1 MEPLSATDPRQIG
14 RYRVLGLL
22 GAGGMGKVYLG
33 RSPGGRPVAIK
44 VIREEHSEDEQFRMR
59 FAREIDAATAV
70 SGAFTAAVIEAAPNA
85 RPPWLVT
92 SYIEGPSLLKAVS
105 DFGPFP
111 ESSLRVLTA
120 GLAEALREIHQSGL
134 IHRDVKP
141 TNVLL
146 ASDGP
151 RVIDFGIAW
160 AAEAVSL
167 TQVGTHF
174 GTPGF
179 MAPEQAVGERV
190 TASSD
195 MFSLGCVIVF
205 AATGVSPFG
214 EGNSTALLYRVVHN
228 EPTLDGLPPSLRDV
242 VGACLAK
249 NPVHRPRPDQI
260 LAQIDTGFDHAW
272 LPAQVTT
279 VLAQKSAETRAM
291 LDGTRVR
298 PTGTAGDP
306 AQASPARNGPGHPR
320 TRLLAGIPIPT
331 SYPAEAVE
339 QPPPYE
345 TEQPPPKYQPEP
357 VGFAEPYS
365 AGDPRHVEAA
375 AAPRSEPH
383 AEPHSGP
390 YADPYVAERAP
401 VRRPEVSRRA
411 EAPRARRPAQRQ
423 TIAPQPEPRYEE
435 PAPRRYAD
443 DGDGRGLLGR
453 ILLAPFAAVGYLLK
467 GIVAV
472 LLWPFKALWSC
483 LLITVI
489 AVGVI
494 VFFSMDA
501 ISGMSDLIDRTFDM
515 LRSLFDF
522 L

>member
-1 MEPLSATDPRQIG
+1 M
-14 RYRVLGLL
+14 
-22 GAGGMGKVYLG
+22 YLG

-44 VIREEHSEDEQFRMR
+44 VIREEHAEDEQFRMR
-59 FAREIDAATAV
+59 FAREIDAAAAV

-146 ASDGP
+146 AKDGP

-179 MAPEQAVGERV
+179 MAPEQAAGEQV

-195 MFSLGCVIVF
+195 MFSLGCVLVF

-214 EGNSTALLYRVVHN
+214 EGNSTALLYRVVHHQ
-228 EPTLDGLPPSLRDV
+228 PMLDGLPPSLRGV
-242 VGACLAK
+242 IGACLEK
-249 NPVHRPRPDQI
+249 NPVNRPRPDDI
-260 LAQIDTGFDHAW
+260 LSQVDPDFDHAW

-279 VLAQKSAETRAM
+279 VLAQKSAETQA
-291 LDGTRVR
+291 LLAGTKIAPMGMPPGGPPPGGTSVQP
-298 PTGTAGDP
+298 PTGQGGP
-306 AQASPARNGPGHPR
+306 PGPGHPR

-331 SYPAEAVE
+331 SYPATGVD

-345 TEQPPPKYQPEP
+345 PEGPPQYQPEP

-365 AGDPRHVEAA
+365 GRGGHRQP
-375 AAPRSEPH
+375 
-383 AEPHSGP
+383 
-390 YADPYVAERAP
+390 ADPYSAAGGRAQAEPYAEPYSQPVEPQP
-401 VRRPEVSRRA
+401 VRRPEVSRRS
-411 EAPRARRPAQRQ
+411 EAPRVSSRPQRP
-423 TIAPQPEPRYEE
+423 TIAPETPRREE
-435 PAPRRYAD
+435 PPARRYD
-443 DGDGRGLLGR
+443 DNDEGRSLLGR
-453 ILLAPFAAVGYLLK
+453 ILLAPFTAVGALLK
-467 GIVAV
+467 GILSA
-472 LLWPFKALWSC
+472 LLWPFKALWGC
-483 LLITVI
+483 LLITVLAI
-489 AVGVI
+489 GVI
-494 VFFSMDA
+494 VFFSFDALSAIPGFFTDMFWSVGDWFQGIGDWFMD
-501 ISGMSDLIDRTFDM
+501 LLPF
-515 LRSLFDF
+515 
-522 L
+522 

>member
-22 GAGGMGKVYLG
+22 GAGGMGRVYLG

-59 FAREIDAATAV
+59 FAREIDAAAAV
-70 SGAFTAAVIEAAPNA
+70 SGAFTAAVIEAAPDA

-242 VGACLAK
+242 IGTCLAK
-249 NPVHRPRPDQI
+249 NPVHRPRPDEI

-291 LDGTRVR
+291 LDGTRVQ
-298 PTGTAGDP
+298 PMGAAGTPSQAPP
-306 AQASPARNGPGHPR
+306 AQNGPGHPR

-331 SYPAEAVE
+331 SYPADVANE
-339 QPPPYE
+339 PPPYE
-345 TEQPPPKYQPEP
+345 TDQPPKYQPEP
-357 VGFAEPYS
+357 VGFSEPYS
-365 AGDPRHVEAA
+365 ARGAQHVQSA
-375 AAPRSEPH
+375 AAPRSQPY
-383 AEPHSGP
+383 AEPHSGA
-390 YADPYVAERAP
+390 YADPYSAEHAP
-401 VRRPEVSRRA
+401 ARRPEVSRRG
-411 EAPRARRPAQRQ
+411 ETPRARRPAQRP
-423 TIAPQPEPRYEE
+423 TIAPQPEPRREE

-443 DGDGRGLLGR
+443 DGDGRGQLGR
-453 ILLAPFAAVGYLLK
+453 ILMAPFTAVGFLLK
-467 GIVAV
+467 GIVSV

-483 LLITVI
+483 LLITIV

-494 VFFSMDA
+494 AFFSIDA
-501 ISGMSDLIDRTFDM
+501 LAGLAV
-515 LRSLFDF
+515 LFDRAVDMVQRMF
-522 L
+522 DFF